1 VEYALVVNTK
11 DCVGCYACEV
21 ACKQE
26 HHLPV
31 GPKWVRVF
39 SVGPIEIEGKPQ
51 LRYIVTHCLHCSQP
65 PCKNICPVE
74 AITKRE
80 DGIVLIH
87 QELCIG
93 CKECIE
99 GCPLGVMQFDEEKGL
114 AQKCDLCVD
123 RVDKGL
129 PPACVAACPSH
140 CIYFGDIGDIA
151 ERLGEQKLLVWYK
164 AM

>member
-1 VEYALVVNTK
+1 
-11 DCVGCYACEV
+11 
-21 ACKQE
+21 
-26 HHLPV
+26 
-31 GPKWVRVF
+31 
-39 SVGPIEIEGKPQ
+39 
-51 LRYIVTHCLHCSQP
+51 
-65 PCKNICPVE
+65 
-74 AITKRE
+74 
-80 DGIVLIH
+80 
-87 QELCIG
+87 
-93 CKECIE
+93 
-99 GCPLGVMQFDEEKGL
+99 MQFDEEKGL